1 MKITQDDI
9 TGPMARDLRKQ
20 RGMTQAQFWNPV
32 GVQQSVA
39 CRYESGA
46 DMPDAVRIL
55 LVATYVGGLTIN
67 TSSSDGVADL
77 ARLGSIQS
85 NFKAAS
91 AIARKATRDLDSAAK
106 DIGEARAALQ
116 SI

>member
-20 RGMTQAQFWNPV
+20 RGMTQKQFWNPV
-32 GVQQSVA
+32 GVQQSVGT
-39 CRYESGA
+39 RYEQGA
-46 DMPDAVRIL
+46 PMPEPVRIL
-55 LVATYVGGLTIN
+55 LASVYVGGLTIDAR
-67 TSSSDGVADL
+67 TADGMADL
-77 ARLGSIQS
+77 ARLSSLQS

-91 AIARKATRDLDSAAK
+91 ALARKATRDLDSAAK